1 MLIHKINIVNIEML
15 KFAQSWANRTEEILK
30 QEIDRLDVNDTEA
43 LRAGLHS
50 IVKQEANKTII
61 ELRFKK
67 YGRYVDIGIKSK
79 KQTREKLVNEL
90 LGSKKKKGKN
100 DKRWYSPVWY
110 GRVSKLYGAIGF
122 DLVEKV
128 IKTKV
133 NA

>member
-1 MLIHKINIVNIEML
+1 MNVEIL
-15 KFAQSWANRTEEILK
+15 KFASSWAIRTEEILK
-30 QEIDRLDVNDTEA
+30 QEIDRLDVKDTEA
-43 LRAGLHS
+43 LREGLNS

-90 LGSKKKKGKN
+90 LKGKKKKTKN
-100 DKRWYSPVWY
+100 AKRWYSPVWY
-110 GRVSKLYGAIGF
+110 GRIAKLYGAIGF

-133 NA
+133 D

>member
-1 MLIHKINIVNIEML
+1 ML
-15 KFAQSWANRTEEILK
+15 KFAQSWATRTEEILK
-30 QEIDRLDVNDTEA
+30 SEIDRLDVKDTEA

-90 LGSKKKKGKN
+90 LGSKSKKGKKQKN
-100 DKRWYSPVWY
+100 DKRWYSSVWY

-133 NA
+133 D

>member
-1 MLIHKINIVNIEML
+1 ML
-15 KFAQSWANRTEEILK
+15 KFAQNWASRTEEILK
-30 QEIDRLDVNDTEA
+30 QEIDRLDVKDTEA
-43 LRAGLHS
+43 LREGLNS

-79 KQTREKLVNEL
+79 AQTRAKLADKL
-90 LGSKKKKGKN
+90 LGNNKRKKRKN
-100 DKRWYSPVWY
+100 DKDSKRWYSPVWY
-110 GRVSKLYGAIGF
+110 GRVAKLYGAIGF

>member
-1 MLIHKINIVNIEML
+1 MNVEML
-15 KFAQSWANRTEEILK
+15 RFAQKWATRTEEILR
-30 QEIDRLDVNDTEA
+30 QEIDRLDVKDTEA
-43 LRAGLHS
+43 LREGLNS

-79 KQTREKLVNEL
+79 KQTREKLVSEI
-90 LGSKKKKGKN
+90 LGSKNKKQKN
-100 DKRWYSPVWY
+100 DKRWYSPVWF
-110 GRVSKLYGAIGF
+110 GRVSKLYAAIGF